1 MTDHD
6 PGEMALRKLVGNE
19 AVDLILQVLREAGE
33 PLTTREVQAET
44 ERRLVRCPDS
54 TVVFLNRLRI
64 KGLINGER
72 SRERKGWIWWLK
84 D

>member
-6 PGEMALRKLVGNE
+6 PGEMALRKLVRNE

-33 PLTTREVQAET
+33 PLTTRE
-44 ERRLVRCPDS
+44 
-54 TVVFLNRLRI
+54 
-64 KGLINGER
+64 
-72 SRERKGWIWWLK
+72 RKGWIWWLK